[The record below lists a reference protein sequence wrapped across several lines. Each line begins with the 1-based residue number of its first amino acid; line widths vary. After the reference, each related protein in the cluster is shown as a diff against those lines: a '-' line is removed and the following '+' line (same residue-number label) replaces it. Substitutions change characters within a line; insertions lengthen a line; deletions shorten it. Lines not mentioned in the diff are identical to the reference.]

1 MKATSSNGHRPAVVI
16 TGASTG
22 IGAACAVDLTGHGFH
37 VFAGVR
43 RPADAERLRQQG
55 AGQIE
60 PVTLDV
66 TDQAS
71 ITAAVETVRQAVGP
85 AGLAGLVNNAGI
97 AIAGPL
103 ELIPVDIL
111 RRQLE
116 VNVVGM
122 VAVTQAFLPLLRV
135 AHGRIVNIGSVNGF
149 FAPPY
154 FGPYT
159 ASKYALEALT
169 DCLRVELRQW
179 GIRVSIIEPVNVDTP
194 IWNKSNA
201 SADQLAEQVSPERYD
216 LYREDLAAVRET
228 ARKLAA
234 NAIPVHYVVDRVRG
248 AMMSRHP
255 RSRYPIGAESRLAR
269 WGGRLLPDFLRD
281 QLLKKGLGLK

>member
-1 MKATSSNGHRPAVVI
+1 MKATSTNGHRPAVVI

-43 RPADAERLRQQG
+43 RPVDAERLRQQG
-55 AGQIE
+55 AGQID

-71 ITAAVETVRQAVGP
+71 IAAAVETVRQAVGP

-103 ELIPVDIL
+103 ELIPVDVL

-234 NAIPVHYVVDRVRG
+234 NAIPVRYVVDRVRG